1 MLRRASSSLLRRVQ
15 QRGISSSSS
24 RQWDQVRPHFHAGAH
39 GNPKLNLP
47 QTVSIIGAPMT
58 YGQPLLGT
66 DSGPDQLREAG
77 LHKTLVGLGWSVE
90 ENGNLSFVAPS
101 SNDPV
106 LDPRYGKA
114 KQCFPGEKIFFYA
127 LFLRRIDIFCE
138 VGNGTKQLYEI
149 FKQKSGEG
157 KFCLVLGGDHTIGAG
172 SLAGL
177 LSVHPDAGV
186 IWVDAHADINTP
198 ADSDSGNMHGMPI
211 AFLMD
216 GMVDSSKVP
225 GFEWLVNGP
234 TMKPEQLVY
243 VGLRDVDTFER
254 RVIHEKGI
262 KAFSMQEVDRYG
274 IGKTMEMAL
283 DHLCG
288 KKQRPLHMSYD
299 IDAVD
304 PLVAPST
311 GTRVRGGLTWR
322 EAHYVAEA
330 VAETNLM
337 VGLDMVEVNPMLAP
351 GNGAQITVDMALML
365 ISSAL
370 GNRIL

>member
-1 MLRRASSSLLRRVQ
+1 MLQRASSALRRVH
-15 QRGISSSSS
+15 QRGISSSAA
-24 RQWDQVRPHFHAGAH
+24 RQWDEVRPHIHPLGQR
-39 GNPKLNLP
+39 NPLLKNP
-47 QTVSIIGAPMT
+47 QTVSVIGAPMT

-77 LHKTLVGLGWSVE
+77 LHKVLVDLGWSVE
-90 ENGNLSFVAPS
+90 ETGNLKFQPPAH
-101 SNDPV
+101 NDPI

-114 KQCFPGEKIFFYA
+114 KQSFP
-127 LFLRRIDIFCE
+127 
-138 VGNGTKQLYEI
+138 VGNGTKQLYEV
-149 FKQKSGEG
+149 FKQKSSEG

-177 LSVHPDAGV
+177 LSVHPNAGV

-198 ADSDSGNMHGMPI
+198 AGSDSGNMHGMPI
-211 AFLMD
+211 SFLMK
-216 GMVDSSKVP
+216 GMVDSSKIP

-234 TMKPEQLVY
+234 TMNPDQLVY
-243 VGLRDVDTFER
+243 VGLRDVDDFER

-274 IGKTMEMAL
+274 IGKTMEMVL

-288 KKQRPLHMSYD
+288 KKQRPIHMSYD

-330 VAETNLM
+330 VAETNLL
-337 VGLDMVEVNPMLAP
+337 VGLDMVEVNPTLAP
-351 GNGAQITVDMALML
+351 GDGAQITVDMALLL
-365 ISSAL
+365 ISSAM

>member
-1 MLRRASSSLLRRVQ
+1 MRRVASSFVYRVQ
-15 QRGISSSSS
+15 QRGISSSSCC
-24 RQWDQVRPHFHAGAH
+24 QWDHVRPHIHAKNQRNMLLH
-39 GNPKLNLP
+39 LP

-66 DSGPDQLREAG
+66 DDGPDLLREAG
-77 LHKTLVGLGWSVE
+77 LHKTLVDLGWSVE
-90 ENGNLSFVAPS
+90 ENGNLNFAVPS
-101 SNDPV
+101 PNDPV
-106 LDPRYGKA
+106 MDPSYGKA
-114 KQCFPGEKIFFYA
+114 KQCFP
-127 LFLRRIDIFCE
+127 
-138 VGNGTKQLYEI
+138 VGNGLKQLHEI
-149 FKQKSGEG
+149 FKQKTGEG

-198 ADSDSGNMHGMPI
+198 MGSDSGNMHGMPI
-211 AFLMD
+211 SFLME
-216 GMVDSSKVP
+216 GMMDSSKIP
-225 GFEWLVNGP
+225 GFEWLVHGP

-243 VGLRDVDTFER
+243 IGLRDVDKFER
-254 RVIHEKGI
+254 QVIHEKGI
-262 KAFSMQEVDRYG
+262 KAFTMQDVDRYG

-283 DHLCG
+283 DHLGG
-288 KKQRPLHMSYD
+288 KKQRPLHVSYD

-330 VAETNLM
+330 VGETNLL
-337 VGLDMVEVNPMLAP
+337 VGLDMVEVNPKLAP
-351 GNGAQITVDMALML
+351 GDGAQITVDMALML
-365 ISSAL
+365 ISSAM

>member
-77 LHKTLVGLGWSVE
+77 LHKTLVDLGWSVE

-114 KQCFPGEKIFFYA
+114 KQCFP
-127 LFLRRIDIFCE
+127 

>member
-1 MLRRASSSLLRRVQ
+1 MLGRVSSSVLRRVE
-15 QRGISSSSS
+15 QRDISSSAL
-24 RQWDQVRPHFHAGAH
+24 RQWDQVRPHIHAGEHRNA
-39 GNPKLNLP
+39 LLSLP
-47 QTVSIIGAPMT
+47 HAVSVIGAPMT

-66 DSGPDQLREAG
+66 DGGPDLLREAG
-77 LHKTLVGLGWSVE
+77 LHKTLVDLGWSVE
-90 ENGNLSFVAPS
+90 EMGNLNFVAPS
-101 SNDPV
+101 FNDPA

-114 KQCFPGEKIFFYA
+114 KQCFP
-127 LFLRRIDIFCE
+127 
-138 VGNGTKQLYEI
+138 VGNGTKQLYEV

-225 GFEWLVNGP
+225 GFEWLANGP
-234 TMKPEQLVY
+234 IMKPEQLVY
-243 VGLRDVDTFER
+243 VGLRDVDKFER
-254 RVIHEKGI
+254 RIIHEKGI
-262 KAFSMQEVDRYG
+262 KAFTMQDVDRYG

-330 VAETNLM
+330 AAETNLL
-337 VGLDMVEVNPMLAP
+337 VGLDMVEVNPTLAP
-351 GNGAQITVDMALML
+351 GDGAQITVDMALLL

>member
-15 QRGISSSSS
+15 QRGISSSSC
-24 RQWDQVRPHFHAGAH
+24 RQWDQVRPHFHAGDH
-39 GNPKLNLP
+39 RNPLLN
-47 QTVSIIGAPMT
+47 
-58 YGQPLLGT
+58 GQPLLGT
-66 DSGPDQLREAG
+66 DGGPDLLREAG
-77 LHKTLVGLGWSVE
+77 LHKTLVDLGWSVE
-90 ENGNLSFVAPS
+90 ENGNLNFVAPS
-101 SNDPV
+101 SNDPM
-106 LDPRYGKA
+106 LDPRFGKA
-114 KQCFPGEKIFFYA
+114 KQCFP
-127 LFLRRIDIFCE
+127 
-138 VGNGTKQLYEI
+138 
-149 FKQKSGEG
+149 
-157 KFCLVLGGDHTIGAG
+157 
-172 SLAGL
+172 GL

-211 AFLMD
+211 SFLME

-225 GFEWLVNGP
+225 GFEWLANGP

-288 KKQRPLHMSYD
+288 KKQRPLHVSYD

-337 VGLDMVEVNPMLAP
+337 VGLDMVE
-351 GNGAQITVDMALML
+351 ITVDMALML

>member
-1 MLRRASSSLLRRVQ
+1 MLL
-15 QRGISSSSS
+15 
-24 RQWDQVRPHFHAGAH
+24 H
-39 GNPKLNLP
+39 LP
-47 QTVSIIGAPMT
+47 QIVSIIGAPMT

-66 DSGPDQLREAG
+66 DDGPDLLREAG
-77 LHKTLVGLGWSVE
+77 LHKTLVDLGWSVE
-90 ENGNLSFVAPS
+90 ENGNLNFAVPS
-101 SNDPV
+101 PNDPV
-106 LDPRYGKA
+106 MDPSYGKA
-114 KQCFPGEKIFFYA
+114 KMCFP
-127 LFLRRIDIFCE
+127 
-138 VGNGTKQLYEI
+138 VGNGLKQLYEV
-149 FKQKSGEG
+149 FKQKAGEG

-198 ADSDSGNMHGMPI
+198 MGSNSGNMHGMPI
-211 AFLMD
+211 SFLME
-216 GMVDSSKVP
+216 GMVDSSKIP
-225 GFEWLVNGP
+225 GFEWLVYGP
-234 TMKPEQLVY
+234 TMTPEQLVY
-243 VGLRDVDTFER
+243 IGLRDVDKFER

-262 KAFSMQEVDRYG
+262 KAFTMQDVDRYG

-283 DHLCG
+283 DHLSG
-288 KKQRPLHMSYD
+288 KKQRPLHVSYD

-330 VAETNLM
+330 VGETNLL
-337 VGLDMVEVNPMLAP
+337 VGLDMVEVNPKLAP
-351 GNGAQITVDMALML
+351 GDGAQLTVDMALML
-365 ISSAL
+365 ISSAM

>member
-1 MLRRASSSLLRRVQ
+1 MLHRVSSPLRRVH
-15 QRGISSSSS
+15 QRNISSSAA
-24 RQWDQVRPHFHAGAH
+24 RQWDQVRPHIHAGEQR
-39 GNPKLNLP
+39 NPLLNVP
-47 QTVSIIGAPMT
+47 QTVSVIGAPMT

-66 DSGPDQLREAG
+66 DSGPDLLREAG
-77 LHKTLVGLGWSVE
+77 LHKVLVDLGWSVE
-90 ENGNLSFVAPS
+90 ETGNLNFHPPTR
-101 SNDPV
+101 NDPV

-114 KQCFPGEKIFFYA
+114 KQSYP
-127 LFLRRIDIFCE
+127 
-138 VGNGTKQLYEI
+138 VGNGTKQLYEV
-149 FKQKSGEG
+149 FKQKASEG

-198 ADSDSGNMHGMPI
+198 TDSDSGNMHGMPI
-211 AFLMD
+211 SFLMKD
-216 GMVDSSKVP
+216 MVDSSKIP
-225 GFEWLVNGP
+225 GFEWLINGP
-234 TMKPEQLVY
+234 TINPDQLVY
-243 VGLRDVDTFER
+243 VGLRDVDDFER
-254 RVIHEKGI
+254 HVIREKGI
-262 KAFSMQEVDRYG
+262 KAFSMQDVDRYG

-288 KKQRPLHMSYD
+288 KKQRPIHMSYD

-330 VAETNLM
+330 VAETNLL
-337 VGLDMVEVNPMLAP
+337 VGLDMVEVNPTLAP
-351 GNGAQITVDMALML
+351 GDGAQITVDMALLL
-365 ISSAL
+365 ISSAM

>member
-15 QRGISSSSS
+15 QRGISSSSC
-24 RQWDQVRPHFHAGAH
+24 RQWDQVRPHFHAGDH
-39 GNPKLNLP
+39 RNPLLSLP
-47 QTVSIIGAPMT
+47 QTVSVIGAPMT

-66 DSGPDQLREAG
+66 DGGPDL
-77 LHKTLVGLGWSVE
+77 LHAVDLGWSVE
-90 ENGNLSFVAPS
+90 ENGNLNFVAPS
-101 SNDPV
+101 SNDPM
-106 LDPRYGKA
+106 LDPRFGKA
-114 KQCFPGEKIFFYA
+114 KQCFP
-127 LFLRRIDIFCE
+127 

-149 FKQKSGEG
+149 FKQKAGEG

-211 AFLMD
+211 SFLME

-225 GFEWLVNGP
+225 GFEWLANGP

-283 DHLCG
+283 DHL
-288 KKQRPLHMSYD
+288 L
-299 IDAVD
+299 D

-322 EAHYVAEA
+322 RL
-330 VAETNLM
+330 TTLPKLWQKQ
-337 VGLDMVEVNPMLAP
+337 LDGGSGHGRGEPDVAP
-351 GNGAQITVDMALML
+351 GDGAQITVDMALML

>member
-1 MLRRASSSLLRRVQ
+1 MIRATLSNLRRVQ
-15 QRGISSSSS
+15 QRSISVSSC
-24 RQWDQVRPHFHAGAH
+24 RQWTQVHSHMQVGDNH
-39 GNPKLNLP
+39 NKLLSLP

-58 YGQPLLGT
+58 YGQPLLGA
-66 DSGPDQLREAG
+66 DDGPDLLRKAG
-77 LHKTLVGLGWSVE
+77 LHKALVGLGWSVE
-90 ENGNLSFVAPS
+90 ENGNLKFKAPAYD
-101 SNDPV
+101 DPK
-106 LDPRYGKA
+106 LDPCYGKA
-114 KQCFPGEKIFFYA
+114 KQCFP
-127 LFLRRIDIFCE
+127 
-138 VGNGTKQLYEI
+138 VGNGMKQLYEI
-149 FKQKSGEG
+149 FKQKAEEG

-198 ADSDSGNMHGMPI
+198 ADSESGNMHGMPI

-216 GMVDSSKVP
+216 GMVDSSNVP
-225 GFEWLVNGP
+225 GFEWLANVP
-234 TMKPEQLVY
+234 KMKPEQLVY
-243 VGLRDVDTFER
+243 VGLRDVDSFER
-254 RVIHEKGI
+254 RVIHEKDI
-262 KAFSMQEVDRYG
+262 KAFSMQDVDRHG

-288 KKQRPLHMSYD
+288 RKQRPLHMSYD

-337 VGLDMVEVNPMLAP
+337 VGLDMVEVNPTLSP
-351 GNGAQITVDMALML
+351 GDGAQITVDMALLL

>member
-1 MLRRASSSLLRRVQ
+1 MRAMQQLCKQAASATATRSSIATGARRAITSTPTRS
-15 QRGISSSSS
+15 
-24 RQWDQVRPHFHAGAH
+24 WDKVRPQRHAGEIR
-39 GNPKLNLP
+39 NPHLQPP

-66 DSGPDQLREAG
+66 DSGPDLLREAG
-77 LHKTLVGLGWSVE
+77 LHKTIIDLGWSVE
-90 ENGNLSFVAPS
+90 ETGNLDFVPPKHS
-101 SNDPV
+101 DPV
-106 LDPRYGKA
+106 LDRRYGYA
-114 KQCFPGEKIFFYA
+114 KLSYS
-127 LFLRRIDIFCE
+127 
-138 VGNGTKQLYEI
+138 VGNGLKKLRDVYAE
-149 FKQKSGEG
+149 KASEG

-198 ADSDSGNMHGMPI
+198 QVSQSGNMHGMPLS
-211 AFLMD
+211 FLMS
-216 GMVDSSKVP
+216 GLVDNSKIP
-225 GFEWLVNGP
+225 GLEWLANGP
-234 TMKPEQLVY
+234 TMNPDQLVY
-243 VGLRDVDTFER
+243 IGLRDVDAGER
-254 RVIHEKGI
+254 RIIHELGI

-283 DHLCG
+283 DHLNG

-304 PLVAPST
+304 PLIAPST
-311 GTRVRGGLTWR
+311 GTKVRGGLTWR

-330 VAETNLM
+330 AAETNMLC
-337 VGLDMVEVNPMLAP
+337 GLDMVEVNPTLAP
-351 GNGAQITVDMALML
+351 GTGAQITVDMALLL
-365 ISSAL
+365 IGSAL

>member
-1 MLRRASSSLLRRVQ
+1 MRRPSSSFIRYLQ
-15 QRGISSSSS
+15 QRNISLSSS
-24 RQWDQVRPHFHAGAH
+24 RQWDQNRPHLHAESRHNAH
-39 GNPKLNLP
+39 LSLP
-47 QTVSIIGAPMT
+47 QTVSVIGAPMT

-66 DSGPDQLREAG
+66 DGGPNIMREAG
-77 LHKTLVGLGWSVE
+77 LHKTLNNLGWSVE
-90 ENGNLSFVAPS
+90 ENGNLTFEAPTS
-101 SNDPV
+101 SDPI
-106 LDPRYGKA
+106 LDSRYGKA
-114 KQCFPGEKIFFYA
+114 KQCFP
-127 LFLRRIDIFCE
+127 
-138 VGNGTKQLYEI
+138 VGNGLKRLYEL
-149 FKQKSGEG
+149 FKEKAGEG
-157 KFCLVLGGDHTIGAG
+157 KFCLVLGGDHTIGTG
-172 SLAGL
+172 SLAGV
-177 LSVHPDAGV
+177 LSVYPDAGV

-198 ADSDSGNMHGMPI
+198 ADSDSGNMHGMPV

-216 GMVDSSKVP
+216 GMIDSSKVP

-243 VGLRDVDTFER
+243 VGLRDIDMFER
-254 RVIHEKGI
+254 RVMREKGI
-262 KAFSMQEVDRYG
+262 KAFTMQDVDRFG

-283 DHLCG
+283 DHLCS

-330 VAETNLM
+330 VAETNLL
-337 VGLDMVEVNPMLAP
+337 VGLDMVEVNPSLAP
-351 GNGAQITVDMALML
+351 GDGARITVDMALLL